1 MTQTE
6 LFLMRRQKGI
16 KLSQIAEFIGC
27 SVPLLSRYENNK
39 VAMDSEKVKQYKE
52 FIVNYHN

>member
-16 KLSQIAEFIGC
+16 KLNQIAKSIGC
-27 SVPLLSRYENNK
+27 SIALLSKYEHNK
-39 VAMDSEKVKQYKE
+39 VAMDVSKVNQYKDY
-52 FIVNYHN
+52 ILNN